1 MAYSKIINPKT
12 GRKVSITGKLGQ
24 NILRNYIAVLRG
36 GSIIGPPTEA
46 MPLPIG
52 EAAATALPAYELGS
66 AQQGGGLF
74 NAVKAAREKKLNAA
88 VDSNFKQALGEWCAG
103 VAPGGDLDD
112 WQESRDFGV
121 ELKHEEEVPGWPK
134 GKSQEQGNEAR
145 TFFENAAADNVITT
159 NQEACSHFQKIDA

>member
-24 NILRNYIAVLRG
+24 NILRNYISVLRG
-36 GSIIGPPTEA
+36 GSIIAPPTEA

-103 VAPGGDLDD
+103 DHVLPEDLDA
-112 WQESRDFGV
+112 WQDSLDNGD
-121 ELKHEEEVPGWPK
+121 ELKYEEVVPGWPE

-145 TFFENAAADNVITT
+145 TFFENAAADNVLTT
-159 NQEACSHFQKIDA
+159 NQDVCLGFPK